1 MKIRISVGVIAAAA
15 LLAGCGQAGDRAV
28 KAKESTTVTRWKYDP
43 MSAVGTP
50 KGIILEQSGS
60 QVSASFVYL
69 KEGDGFVVERK
80 ISHGKYYPEKQ
91 LIVFPPG
98 MVIPEQVDELVRM
111 NVPRVEVPF
120 TPGAQGEVLN
130 AKWLGQGSPE
140 FEMHFLRVPEQAQ
153 TNAVSKGK

>member
-1 MKIRISVGVIAAAA
+1 MERRVFVSVIAAA
-15 LLAGCGQAGDRAV
+15 LLAGCGQTEDRAV

-43 MSAVGTP
+43 QSAVGTP
-50 KGIILEQSGS
+50 KGIILEQSGN

-80 ISHGKYYPEKQ
+80 ISHGKYYPEKR

-120 TPGAQGEVLN
+120 TPGGQREVLN

-140 FEMHFLRVPEQAQ
+140 FEMHFLRVQ
-153 TNAVSKGK
+153 TNAVPKGK